1 MPYQELTA
9 LDIRKE
15 MVNEYLSNNYTITE
29 LSDRYGLA
37 RKTIYK
43 WLERYHSQGE
53 EGFTF
58 IQTSSVVLSLPGPHK
73 IARGKPP
80 SF

>member
-29 LSDRYGLA
+29 LL
-37 RKTIYK
+37 
-43 WLERYHSQGE
+43 
-53 EGFTF
+53 
-58 IQTSSVVLSLPGPHK
+58 TSAINSLQ
-73 IARGKPP
+73 
-80 SF
+80 